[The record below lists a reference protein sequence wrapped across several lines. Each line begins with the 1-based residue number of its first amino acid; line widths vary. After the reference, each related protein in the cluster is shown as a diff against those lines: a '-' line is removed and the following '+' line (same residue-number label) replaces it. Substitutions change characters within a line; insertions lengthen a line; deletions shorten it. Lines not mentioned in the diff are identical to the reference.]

1 MSKGLPLWLSAGVIP
16 VANVAVAFL
25 AAGVVVA
32 IIGENPFHALAV
44 MLRGAL
50 GSSYGLGYTL
60 YYTTSFIFTG
70 LAVAVAFHAGHF
82 NIGGEGQALMGG
94 LGAALVA
101 LSLPFLPW
109 PLLLPL
115 CVIGAAL
122 AGAAWVAVPAY
133 LQAYRGSHIVITTI
147 MFNFLAAT
155 LLVYL
160 LVGPMKMAG
169 SMAPETAKFAP
180 AATLPLV
187 NEMLARVGV
196 AMPRTPLNLSFIF
209 AILAAIFVFVL
220 IWRTRLGYAIRTVGA
235 NPDAAVYAGI
245 SPARITVIALLISG
259 ALAGLM
265 ATNEILGVQ
274 GRLIN
279 EFTAGAGFVG
289 IAVALMGRGHPFG
302 IVLAALLFGVLYQ
315 GGAELAFDMPKITRE
330 MIIVIQGFVIL
341 FAGALETLFADKITA
356 LYKRFSGEEASA

>member
-1 MSKGLPLWLSAGVIP
+1 MSARGLPLWLTAGVAP
-16 VANVAVAFL
+16 LVNVTVAFL
-25 AAGVVVA
+25 AAGAVVA
-32 IIGENPFHALAV
+32 LIGENPAEALAI
-44 MLRGAL
+44 MARGAL
-50 GSSYGLGYTL
+50 GSPYGLGYTL
-60 YYTTSFIFTG
+60 YYATSFIFTG

-101 LSLPFLPW
+101 LALPFLPW
-109 PLLLPL
+109 FLLAPLA
-115 CVIGAAL
+115 V
-122 AGAAWVAVPAY
+122 AGAAFAGAAFAFVPAY
-133 LQAYRGSHIVITTI
+133 LQATRGSHIVITTI

-160 LVGPMKMAG
+160 LVGPLKMEG
-169 SMAPETAKFAP
+169 SMAPETAKFVDGAG
-180 AATLPLV
+180 LPLV
-187 NEMLARVGV
+187 SQMAAWFGV
-196 AMPRTPLNLSFIF
+196 ALPRTPLNLSFLM
-209 AILAAIFVFVL
+209 AIAAAFGVWLL

-235 NPDAAVYAGI
+235 NPDAAVYAGV
-245 SPARITVIALLISG
+245 SPKRITIVALVISG

-302 IVLAALLFGVLYQ
+302 IVLAACLFGVLYQ
-315 GGAELAFDMPKITRE
+315 GGAELAFEKPKITRD
-330 MIIVIQGFVIL
+330 MIVVIQGFVIL
-341 FAGALETLFADKITA
+341 FAGALETLFADRIAA
-356 LYKRFSGEEASA
+356 LYTRFVKAAAT